1 MADREPRKISLRR
14 HLREH
19 PEQTLSEYNDMY
31 FAEFGELPTG
41 DMTYDA
47 RMAQPYVDEEPQA
60 ESTYHAP
67 GGEEETDADRAKW
80 DELVKADP
88 SIDRERAEE
97 LGLSVESKAPISGS
111 PAPGFEDSP
120 YAAVSPE
127 LNAAEDV
134 GTAAAV
140 SPELNAAEDVG
151 TAAAVSPELNA
162 AEDVGTYDVMAPEP
176 GGGSNVPP
184 TTPPVASDVSPEAP
198 EDWTK
203 ATVTPAASAVEEGA
217 ADAAG
222 AEMPMLGAL
231 LGSSHGVAGMVG
243 GAIGAG
249 VAGVPGAII
258 GAQAGALVDKG
269 IGALQSSTA
278 HNTDISQFLAGSDGG
293 SGISMPSAATSADP
307 VQLFRQMVG
316 HLKQISKN
324 TGAASNNRRA

>member
-1 MADREPRKISLRR
+1 MADREPRKISLIRYQ
-14 HLREH
+14 REH
-19 PEQTLSEYNDMY
+19 PELTLSEYNDMY

-47 RMAQPYVDEEPQA
+47 LMAQPYVDEEPQA

-88 SIDRERAEE
+88 SRDRERAEE
-97 LGLSVESKAPISGS
+97 LGLSVESEAPISGS

-120 YAAVSPE
+120 YAAAPE
-127 LNAAEDV
+127 VPAE
-134 GTAAAV
+134 AR
-140 SPELNAAEDVG
+140 

-184 TTPPVASDVSPEAP
+184 TTPPVASDVSPEEP